1 MISLAIVGQVMHDIT
16 MEKKLETK
24 TKTVDLA
31 SMSREELEKYAM
43 EKSLESEALAAKVR
57 HYEEIIRIAN
67 SRKYKGS
74 SEKTHPGQLDLGLF
88 NEAELIAEEGQAE
101 EPAIEQ
107 VAPKKRT
114 KAKGKKTAWEDTL
127 PTEVIDYTLTEDEQV
142 CPACG
147 GPLHEMTKD
156 VHCEIGIIPAQAKV
170 TKHVTHIY
178 ACRNCEKN
186 AESVPIIKA
195 AAPPALIKGSS
206 ASASAVAYIIHGKYV
221 MANPLYRLEQE
232 LKRLGVFLSRQTM
245 SNWLIKVSQDYLRLL
260 YDLFHELLIARDIAQ
275 IDETTLEVIK
285 EVGRTASQDSYM
297 WLYRTGEFDKEAIIL
312 FDYEQSRSGDC
323 ARAFMEGFSGYFIC
337 DGYIGYNKMTKAE
350 DGKPPPPRKR
360 VGCWF
365 HSRRLYDKALR
376 GLKKDET
383 KAITYSE
390 RGLEYCNKLF
400 MLEREWKGLPPNK
413 RLEKRKEEALPIV
426 DEYFEWVKKTAAFA
440 IHGSLLSKALEYS
453 ISQEEYLRN
462 YLLDG
467 RLPISNNASE
477 RSIRSFVIGRVN
489 WMFAFSP
496 NGAEASAVIYSIV
509 ETAKANNLNP
519 RAYIE
524 HILTKMPSMDL
535 SDKAALKALLPWSD
549 SIPDNVKAPQEK
561 LQST

>member
-1 MISLAIVGQVMHDIT
+1 
-16 MEKKLETK
+16 MEKDTKTK

-31 SMSREELEKYAM
+31 SMSREELENYAM

-74 SEKTHPGQLDLGLF
+74 SEKTHPGQIDLGLF

-101 EPAIEQ
+101 ESAIKQ
-107 VAPKKRT
+107 IAPRKRT
-114 KAKGKKTAWEDTL
+114 KAKGKKTAWIDTL
-127 PTEVIDYTLTEDEQV
+127 PAEVIDYTLTEEEQA

-147 GPLHEMTKD
+147 GPLHDMSKD

-206 ASASAVAYIIHGKYV
+206 ASASAVAFIIHGKYV
-221 MANPLYRLEQE
+221 MASPLYRLEHD
-232 LKRLGVFLSRQTM
+232 LKRLGISLSRQTM
-245 SNWLIKVSQDYLRLL
+245 SNWLIRVSQDYLRPL
-260 YDLFHELLIARDIAQ
+260 YDFLHELLTARDIAQ
-275 IDETTLEVIK
+275 MDETTLEVIK
-285 EVGRTASQDSYM
+285 EAGRAACQTSYM
-297 WLYRTGEFDKEAIIL
+297 WLYRTGEFDEEPIIL
-312 FDYEQSRSGDC
+312 FDYEQSRSGNC
-323 ARAFMEGFSGYFIC
+323 ATAFMEGFSGYFIC
-337 DGYIGYNKMTKAE
+337 DGYTGYNKLTKDE
-350 DGKPPPPRKR
+350 DGKPLPRIR

-376 GLKKDET
+376 GLNKVET

-390 RGLEYCNKLF
+390 KGLEYCNKLF
-400 MLEREWKGLPPNK
+400 MLERKWKDLAPDK
-413 RLEKRKEEALPIV
+413 RLEKRKEIALPV
-426 DEYFEWVKKTAAFA
+426 VNEYFEWVKKTASFA

-496 NGAEASAVIYSIV
+496 NGADASAVIYSIV
-509 ETAKANNLNP
+509 ETAKANNLDP

-524 HILTKMPSMDL
+524 HILTKMPGMDL
-535 SDKAALKALLPWSD
+535 SDKAALRTLLPWSG
-549 SIPDNVKAPQEK
+549 SIPDNAKSPTGKTAGHLPP
-561 LQST
+561 